1 MDTLSRLSAAQTA
14 RAAAKRA
21 FNAAVEAATH
31 AAIARK
37 LRTVAEIDAAV
48 EADPAV
54 IAARA
59 ASAVAIAELEAAEA
73 AMRADAA
80 VSQDDRMAAS
90 TAGAHAMARAMTD
103 GDRPD
108 PRAHTEAD
116 PSEHTT
122 PTGPMPTA
130 ARDAGL
136 PPSHLSAGTPPITL
150 TAQDVAELTPSQA
163 GALADVLRAYL
174 PVAYQ
179 ALTERPTWSPG
190 MRDTPHDHRDDVR
203 GHDMPIYWRVDSIKS
218 LLMRRARETA

>member
-1 MDTLSRLSAAQTA
+1 MSTTTRLHAAQTA

-73 AMRADAA
+73 AVRADAS
-80 VSQDDRMAAS
+80 VSQDDRMHAM
-90 TAGAHAMARAMTD
+90 TQGAHAMARAMTD

-122 PTGPMPTA
+122 PTGPMSTA
-130 ARDAGL
+130 ATGL
-136 PPSHLSAGTPPITL
+136 PPSHLSAGAPPVTL
-150 TAQDVAELTPSQA
+150 TAQDIAELTPSQA

-179 ALTERPTWSPG
+179 ALTERPMWSPG

-218 LLMRRARETA
+218 LLMRRAREAV